1 MIVIIN
7 IGPFRGT
14 MLRQGASP
22 SGTSD
27 KKHTHTHTHTQN
39 PPVNAG
45 NLRDMGSIP
54 WLGKYPGGRRATQS
68 SIHAWRIP

>member
-7 IGPFRGT
+7 IGPFRDT

-27 KKHTHTHTHTQN
+27 KKKKKKKKHTHTHKTLLSMQVT
-39 PPVNAG
+39 
-45 NLRDMGSIP
+45 
-54 WLGKYPGGRRATQS
+54 
-68 SIHAWRIP
+68 

>member
-7 IGPFRGT
+7 IGPFRDT

-27 KKHTHTHTHTQN
+27 KKKKKKKKTHKAE
-39 PPVNAG
+39 PV
-45 NLRDMGSIP
+45 L
-54 WLGKYPGGRRATQS
+54 
-68 SIHAWRIP
+68 